1 MQALLQCKLE
11 HGELEAE
18 GQLVGK
24 VDGDNIEV
32 VKCGLTE
39 VVEGGL
45 GERPRGD
52 DVIGAKEA
60 SGRGGQGGGAGGS
73 GVEGEGDARVL

>member
-1 MQALLQCKLE
+1 MQAPLQRKLE

-18 GQLVGK
+18 GQLVGE
-24 VDGDNIEV
+24 VDGNDIKV

-60 SGRGGQGGGAGGS
+60 GGGGG
-73 GVEGEGDARVL
+73 

>member
-1 MQALLQCKLE
+1 MQAPLQRKLE

-18 GQLVGK
+18 GQLVGE
-24 VDGDNIEV
+24 VDGNDIKV

-45 GERPRGD
+45 RERPRGD

-60 SGRGGQGGGAGGS
+60 GSGGG
-73 GVEGEGDARVL
+73 

>member
-1 MQALLQCKLE
+1 M
-11 HGELEAE
+11 GE
-18 GQLVGK
+18 
-24 VDGDNIEV
+24 VDGDDIKV

-60 SGRGGQGGGAGGS
+60 GGGGG
-73 GVEGEGDARVL
+73 